1 MGVAGSCGS
10 GKIVQPGIPTFK
22 VVLVGDPEVG
32 KTSIFLRYTKNQFD
46 YSYQPS
52 VSVSIGNVVKHVN
65 IPYETIVSV
74 TLWDLP
80 GREEMDLRRSYYK
93 DVDAAIV
100 VVDMD
105 DIDSVTMA
113 GTWKQDIVNNAV
125 FTDSSGNIK
134 ENNTEPNKQIPILLL
149 GNKTD
154 KLSYQKG
161 DEEADESVE
170 EMTNLETVRVLE
182 GVALQH
188 GFVGSVTVSAKESDN
203 SVHAAIQSLIRH
215 LLQQKMKNA
224 RQSLKGGMFA
234 KNEEI
239 EEKNYVTISP
249 LEVSEKKEFI
259 PLIVTKVPE
268 FDVFFA
274 ECNGP
279 IETVQITSTGLLDA
293 MNDFKRACSRAG
305 VTGSAKASL
314 EECIDG
320 LKQLIRTADDE
331 DGLEAHEDGGYIK
344 LIVKE
349 ECKDQVP
356 GPVQRVLKSFHTE
369 LGAASKKVLTQ
380 CPGAL
385 NKLRENEEKINELK
399 VTAFDRAVARGMSQ
413 RRARAAVINID
424 ANCTRI
430 GEALATAMET
440 MTAVDNDYKRI
451 KAAML
456 W

>member
-1 MGVAGSCGS
+1 MGAAGSCGG
-10 GKIVQPGIPTFK
+10 GKIVKQEIPTFK

-65 IPYETIVSV
+65 IPYETIVSLA
-74 TLWDLP
+74 LWDLP

-93 DVDAAIV
+93 DVDAAI
-100 VVDMD
+100 
-105 DIDSVTMA
+105 
-113 GTWKQDIVNNAV
+113 GKCLQLVNLI
-125 FTDSSGNIK
+125 TR
-134 ENNTEPNKQIPILLL
+134 LML
-149 GNKTD
+149 
-154 KLSYQKG
+154 KLFY
-161 DEEADESVE
+161 
-170 EMTNLETVRVLE
+170 
-182 GVALQH
+182 
-188 GFVGSVTVSAKESDN
+188 FPSVTVSAKESDN

-215 LLQQKMKNA
+215 LLQQKMKDA
-224 RQSLKGGMFA
+224 RHSLKGGMFS
-234 KNEEI
+234 KNEVI
-239 EEKNYVTISP
+239 DEKNYVTISP
-249 LEVSEKKEFI
+249 LEVSEKREFI

-268 FDVFFA
+268 FDVLFS
-274 ECNGP
+274 ECNTP
-279 IETVQITSTGLLDA
+279 IETVQNTSTGLLDA
-293 MNDFKRACSRAG
+293 MNNFKRACSRAG

-320 LKQLIRTADDE
+320 IKQLIRTADDE

-349 ECKDQVP
+349 ECKDSVP

-380 CPGAL
+380 APGAL
-385 NKLRENEEKINELK
+385 NKLREHEEKINELK
-399 VTAFDRAVARGMSQ
+399 ITAFDRAVAKGMSQ
-413 RRARAAVINID
+413 RRAKAAVINID

>member
-1 MGVAGSCGS
+1 MGSAGSCSRGEV
-10 GKIVQPGIPTFK
+10 VQHEIPTFK

-32 KTSIFLRYTKNQFD
+32 KSSIFLRYTKNQFD

-52 VSVSIGNVVKHVN
+52 ASVSIGNVVKHVN

-74 TLWDLP
+74 ALWDLP

-100 VVDMD
+100 VVDVD

-125 FTDSSGNIK
+125 FTANSGNLQEDTK
-134 ENNTEPNKQIPILLL
+134 DSKQIPILLL
-149 GNKTD
+149 GNKMD
-154 KLSYQKG
+154 KLKYQNSG
-161 DEEADESVE
+161 EESNEDEELINLESV
-170 EMTNLETVRVLE
+170 RALE

-215 LLQQKMKNA
+215 LLQQKMKKKRFA
-224 RQSLKGGMFA
+224 AKGGRFN
-234 KNEEI
+234 KNDEEM

-249 LEVSEKKEFI
+249 LEITEKKEFI

-274 ECNGP
+274 ECNTP
-279 IETVQITSTGLLDA
+279 IETVQNTSTELKDA
-293 MNDFKRACSRAG
+293 MNNFKRACSVAG
-305 VTGSAKASL
+305 VTSSAKASL

-320 LKQLIRTADDE
+320 LKQLIRTDDDE
-331 DGLEAHEDGGYIK
+331 DALEAHEDGGFIK

-349 ECKDQVP
+349 ECKDHVP

-369 LGAASKKVLTQ
+369 IGAASKKVLIQ
-380 CPGAL
+380 SPGAL
-385 NKLRENEEKINELK
+385 NKLRENEDKINELK
-399 VTAFDRAVARGMSQ
+399 PTAFDRAVARGMTQ

-424 ANCTRI
+424 SNCTRI
-430 GEALATAMET
+430 GEALAVAMET

>member
-1 MGVAGSCGS
+1 MGAAGSCGS
-10 GKIVQPGIPTFK
+10 GKLVKQEIPTFK
-22 VVLVGDPEVG
+22 IVLVGDPEVG
-32 KTSIFLRYTKNQFD
+32 KSSIFLRYTKNQFD

-74 TLWDLP
+74 ALWDLP

-125 FTDSSGNIK
+125 FTDSSGNPK
-134 ENNTEPNKQIPILLL
+134 EITVESNKFIPILLL
-149 GNKTD
+149 GNKVD
-154 KLSYQKG
+154 KLKYQKTE
-161 DEEADESVE
+161 DETNELED
-170 EMTNLETVRVLE
+170 MTNLETVRVLE

-203 SVHAAIQSLIRH
+203 SVHAAIQSLVRH
-215 LLQQKMKNA
+215 LLQQKMKKA
-224 RQSLKGGMFA
+224 RQSSKGGMFS

-249 LEVSEKKEFI
+249 LEISEQKEFI

-268 FDVFFA
+268 FDVFFS
-274 ECNGP
+274 ECNAP
-279 IETVQITSTGLLDA
+279 IKTVQETSTGLLDA
-293 MNDFKRACSRAG
+293 MNNFKRACSIAG

-320 LKQLIRTADDE
+320 LKQLIRTDDDE

-344 LIVKE
+344 LVVKD
-349 ECKDQVP
+349 ECKDHVP
-356 GPVQRVLKSFHTE
+356 GPVQRVLKSFHNE
-369 LGAASKKVLTQ
+369 VCAASKKVLTLS
-380 CPGAL
+380 PGAL
-385 NKLRENEEKINELK
+385 NKLRESEDKINELK

-413 RRARAAVINID
+413 RRAKAAVINID

-430 GEALATAMET
+430 GEAVATAMET
-440 MTAVDNDYKRI
+440 MTAVDSDYKKI